1 MAKKLDDFNEEEFEQ
16 MLENMSAPESD
27 ALTAEEF
34 FNILAAMD
42 AADEIHLTGH
52 VENGQWVFDEPA
64 PLPVQGNVIQL
75 GAKRIVVELRPAP

>member
-1 MAKKLDDFNEEEFEQ
+1 
-16 MLENMSAPESD
+16 MLENMSKPEYD

-42 AADEIHLTGH
+42 AADEIHLTGRI
-52 VENGQWVFDEPA
+52 EEGRFVFDEPA

-75 GAKRIVVELRPAP
+75 GPKRIVIDVHTE